1 MRKRTEYA
9 IETEALSKKFGDF
22 TAVSNVDLTI
32 EKGEIF
38 GLLGPNGAG
47 KTTTIKMLAT
57 LLKPS
62 SGFAEVWHHNILKEQ
77 DAVRRSIG
85 IVFQDSSIDTELTGS
100 ENLDFHAR
108 MYGLN
113 KEEREKR
120 INDVLDLVELNDRA
134 NVFVKFY
141 SGGMQ
146 RRLEIARGL
155 MHHPNVLFLD
165 EPTLGLDAQT
175 RHRIWEYIKKLN
187 KTQKVTVVLTTHYM
201 EEADYLC
208 DRVAIIDH
216 GKIIALDSPNN
227 LKNTIG
233 EDIISLQV
241 SDGGKFL
248 DILSKIEF
256 IKNLSLTKKAKALP
270 IKGIRLHED
279 FLFLSVENGEI
290 MIPRILHLA
299 HEEDVFVHSVS
310 LRKPTLEDVFLHF
323 TGKTIREQ
331 EVSAKEQIR
340 MHAKAGMKKRMEGR

>member
-1 MRKRTEYA
+1 MECAIKTENL
-9 IETEALSKKFGDF
+9 TKKFGDF
-22 TAVSNVDLTI
+22 FAVDNLDLTI
-32 EKGEIF
+32 KKGEIF

-57 LLKPS
+57 LLKPTA
-62 SGFAEVWHHNILKEQ
+62 GFAEVWHHNILKEQ

-85 IVFQDSSIDTELTGS
+85 IVFQDPSIDTELTGR

-113 KEEREKR
+113 KEERGNR
-120 INDVLDLVELNDRA
+120 INEVLDLVELNGRA

-155 MHHPNVLFLD
+155 MHYPNVLFLD

-175 RHRIWEYIKKLN
+175 RHRIWEYIKRLN
-187 KTQKVTVVLTTHYM
+187 KAQKVTVVLTTHYM

-216 GKIIALDSPNN
+216 GKIIALNTPNN
-227 LKNTIG
+227 LKNSIG

-241 SDGGKFL
+241 SDGGKFSDTL
-248 DILSKIEF
+248 TNLES
-256 IKNLSLTKKAKALP
+256 IKRMN
-270 IKGIRLHED
+270 LHED
-279 FLFLSVENGEI
+279 FLFLSVENGET
-290 MIPRILHLA
+290 MIPRLMALA
-299 HEEDVFVHSVS
+299 HKEGVSVQSVS

-331 EVSAKEQIR
+331 EASVKEQVR
-340 MHAKAGMKKRMEGR
+340 MQAKARMKRR